1 MKDDWIDLSNL
12 GEICYFDFI
21 IFIEIIVYNLS
32 TREEILAIY

>member
-1 MKDDWIDLSNL
+1 MKDDWIDLEPE
-12 GEICYFDFI
+12 EICYFDFI